1 MGVNDRIRCHSQRSK
16 QKNPVGDRIFVVAA
30 GFEGRCREAFKK
42 GHKARRQGGE

>member
-1 MGVNDRIRCHSQRSK
+1 MTEFAATVNAANKKILSET
-16 QKNPVGDRIFVVAA
+16 GFFVVAA